1 MERGSK
7 MTKKGLARVLA
18 LLAQREKE
26 ERQARN
32 RLLVLILSPVIFLLL
47 LVALV
52 LYVITSP
59 ITLFM
64 DWAFGSDEVTMIESF
79 QKEYGYNQKIS
90 FFSQD
95 YKEGVGKSYENTI
108 FTDGFEG
115 MVYYSQFDPRWAELA
130 YGESDTIGQ
139 AGCGVVCMAAVVS
152 ALTGEVHNPVELA
165 GWSVENGYYCE
176 GNGSYHG
183 LVPAVATAY
192 GLIWEGNLAT
202 QGILDAL
209 ADGKLVV
216 TVMGEGHF
224 TKGSYFIVL
233 RGITEEGKVLVSDP
247 ASYTRSGEEWDLAV
261 VMGEAAKAA
270 TADDPFWAVGSNDEM
285 E

>member
-1 MERGSK
+1 
-7 MTKKGLARVLA
+7 MTNKVLARVLA

-32 RLLVLILSPVIFLLL
+32 RLLLLILSPVIFLLL
-47 LVALV
+47 LVALI
-52 LYVITSP
+52 LYMITSP

-95 YKEGVGKSYENTI
+95 YKEGAGKSYKNTV
-108 FTDGFEG
+108 FTDGFAG
-115 MVYYSQFDPRWAELA
+115 MEYYSQFDPRWAELA

-152 ALTGEVHNPVELA
+152 ALTGEVHDPVELA
-165 GWSVENGYYCE
+165 GWSAGNGYYCE
-176 GNGSYHG
+176 GNGSYHS
-183 LVPAVATAY
+183 LIPAAAAAY
-192 GLIWEGNLAT
+192 GLTWEGNLTA
-202 QGILDAL
+202 QGIVDTL
-209 ADGKLVV
+209 AEGKLVV
-216 TVMGEGHF
+216 AVMGKGHF
-224 TKGSYFIVL
+224 TKGSHFVVL
-233 RGITEEGKVLVSDP
+233 RGMTGEGKVLVSDP
-247 ASYTRSGEEWDLAV
+247 ASYTRSGEGWELAV
-261 VMGEAAKAA
+261 IVEEAAKAA
-270 TADDPFWAVGSNDEM
+270 AAGGPFWAIGNNNEI